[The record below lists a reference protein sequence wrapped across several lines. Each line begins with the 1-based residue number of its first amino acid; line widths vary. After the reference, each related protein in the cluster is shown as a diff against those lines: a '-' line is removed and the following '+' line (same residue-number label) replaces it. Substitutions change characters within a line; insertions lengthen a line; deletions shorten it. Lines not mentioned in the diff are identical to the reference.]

1 MNLKYELQSDI
12 IKDKLTPGQY
22 NINQMTREEVQHIL
36 LNVTAWA
43 KGASSNWVK
52 MTVKNY
58 LGDSYSWTEQTIS
71 KRLVELKE
79 DIAALRDSL
88 IVPTSVVLDID
99 PNDLQEKDLEPGAI
113 IPIDQVPYE
122 NK

>member
-36 LNVTAWA
+36 LNVYAWA
-43 KGASSNWVK
+43 KEAASSWVGL
-52 MTVKNY
+52 TVKTY
-58 LGDSYSWTEQTIS
+58 LGDSYSWTEQTIF
-71 KRLVELKE
+71 KEVVKLKE

-88 IVPTSVVLDID
+88 IVPTSAVLDID
-99 PNDLQEKDLEPGAI
+99 PDDLQEKDLEPGAM
-113 IPIDQVPYE
+113 IPIE
-122 NK
+122 I

>member
-12 IKDKLTPGQY
+12 IKDKITPGQY

-43 KGASSNWVK
+43 KAASSNWIK
-52 MTVKNY
+52 LTVKNY

-71 KRLVELKE
+71 KRLEELKE

-88 IVPTSVVLDID
+88 IVPNSVALDI
-99 PNDLQEKDLEPGAI
+99 LQEKDLEPGAI